1 MVRRRTVSKPVVSDV
16 GSGAIRWGGEWH
28 EVVGERKV
36 AGLPT
41 DGRSALDAGRGAQS
55 TVALA
60 TTFASH
66 APPMMRWVFCA
77 PNSSAKSRHSLRR
90 RSDRRV

>member
-16 GSGAIRWGGEWH
+16 GSGAIRWGSEWH

-41 DGRSALDAGRGAQS
+41 DGRSALDAGRGGTIYSSIGDDLRIPCAADD
-55 TVALA
+55 ALGVLC
-60 TTFASH
+60 
-66 APPMMRWVFCA
+66 PEL
-77 PNSSAKSRHSLRR
+77 LRKIQALIEAAE
-90 RSDRRV
+90 